1 MNENAKLITKILAQ
15 GFVDGGMGAAFNYPG
30 FFSHELFSLVGGTE
44 IQLSE
49 KHTYAEAFGSSLAG
63 KRTLV
68 SFKNVGL
75 NVAAD
80 TFLHS
85 IIGGVG
91 AGLVLLIT
99 DDIDVWGSQE
109 SQDSRHF
116 IDFYGG
122 ILLEPKN
129 IQDAYDIARGS
140 FALSESL
147 NLPVV
152 IRITNQHLIMMNGTV
167 ERKDKLSIM
176 GDVTTRKEDVIVHP
190 YYWASQYQSLQDRMK
205 RVSFLEAYDEFIPF
219 HSATKRLV
227 ILFGAT
233 QTIESSILND
243 TKSADILRVGLLPL
257 SKGVRDLVINP
268 RYEEIIVVE
277 YGQAY
282 VHEKVSALSSQP
294 VQSVIPDILAD
305 PKQFTEWVRDERL
318 FKAVE
323 KVKNETGVFV
333 FSDITRSTVESRHVV
348 DASLSYGAAVST
360 GIGFAK
366 SAQNGQFVMS
376 IVGDGSLNHEGLDV
390 LNYAAKHDVN
400 VTVVIVDNGGLWCTG
415 GQVPAISIE
424 AAIRS
429 YGHNIVTV
437 DIETDSLD
445 SIKDALTT
453 AVNNKG
459 FSLMVAKATMGS
471 FRGE

>member
-1 MNENAKLITKILAQ
+1 MNKDAKLITKSLAQ

-30 FFSHELFSLVGGTE
+30 FFSHELFSLIGGTE

-85 IIGGVG
+85 VIGGVG
-91 AGLVLLIT
+91 AGLVLLVT

-116 IDFYGG
+116 LDFYGG
-122 ILLEPKN
+122 ILLEPKD

-140 FALSESL
+140 FALSEEL

-152 IRITNQHLIMMNGTV
+152 IRITNQHLVMTEGVV
-167 ERKDKLSIM
+167 ERKEELYITS
-176 GDVTTRKEDVIVHP
+176 DVTTRKEDVIVHP
-190 YYWASQYQSLQDRMK
+190 YYWASQYKSLQDRAK
-205 RVSFLEAYDEFIPF
+205 RAASLATYDKYTTRR
-219 HSATKRLV
+219 ADAKRLIV
-227 ILFGAT
+227 LFGAT
-233 QTIESSILND
+233 QSIEGLVLNED
-243 TKSADILRVGLLPL
+243 QPSDVLCVGLLPL
-257 SKGVRDLVINP
+257 SRSVQDIVTRSQ
-268 RYEEIIVVE
+268 YEEIVVLE

-282 VHEKVSALSSQP
+282 VYEKVAALSSRP
-294 VQSVIPDILAD
+294 VRSITPDILVA
-305 PKQFTEWVRDERL
+305 PKQFTAWARDERL
-318 FKAVE
+318 FEAIE
-323 KVKNETGVFV
+323 RVKSKTDAFV

-366 SAQNGQFVMS
+366 SMKAGQSVVS
-376 IVGDGSLNHEGLDV
+376 IVGDGSLNHEGLEV
-390 LNYAAKHDVN
+390 LNYAAKRNVN
-400 VTVVIVDNGGLWCTG
+400 ITVIIVDNGGLWCTG
-415 GQVPAISIE
+415 GQEPAISIE
-424 AAIRS
+424 TTVRS
-429 YGHNIVTV
+429 YGHEVTV
-437 DIETDSLD
+437 VDINTDSVN
-445 SIKDALTT
+445 SIE
-453 AVNNKG
+453 AVISKAVISKG
-459 FSLMVAKATMGS
+459 FSLLVAKATMGS

>member
-1 MNENAKLITKILAQ
+1 MNEDAKLITKTLAQ
-15 GFVDGGMGAAFNYPG
+15 GFIDGGMGAAFNYPG
-30 FFSHELFSLVGGTE
+30 FFSHEVFKLIGGTA

-85 IIGGVG
+85 VIGGVG

-116 IDFYGG
+116 LDFHGG

-129 IQDAYDIARGS
+129 VQDAYEIARGS
-140 FALSESL
+140 FALSEVL

-152 IRITNQHLIMMNGTV
+152 IRITNQHLAMTEGAV
-167 ERKDKLSIM
+167 ERKEKLSIEA
-176 GDVTTRKEDVIVHP
+176 DVRTKKEDVIVHP
-190 YYWASQYQSLQDRMK
+190 YYWVSQYRSLQDRMK
-205 RVSFLEAYDEFIPF
+205 TAASLESYDEYIST
-219 HSATKRLV
+219 SADAKRLV
-227 ILFGAT
+227 VVFGAT
-233 QTIESSILND
+233 QTIEALV
-243 TKSADILRVGLLPL
+243 KSDEQTYDVIRVGLLPL
-257 SKGVRDLVINP
+257 SQSVRAIITKP
-268 RYEEIIVVE
+268 QYEEIIVVE

-282 VHEKVSALSSQP
+282 VHEKVSALSSRP
-294 VQSVIPDILAD
+294 VQSITPDILAF

-318 FKAVE
+318 FEALE
-323 KVKNETGVFV
+323 RIKNETDAFV

-366 SAQNGQFVMS
+366 SSQGECAVIS
-376 IVGDGSLNHEGLDV
+376 VVGDGSLNHEGVDV
-390 LNYAAKHDVN
+390 LNYAARHN
-400 VTVVIVDNGGLWCTG
+400 INMTVIIVDNGGLWCTG
-415 GQVPAISIE
+415 GQASAISIE
-424 AAIRS
+424 AVIRS
-429 YGHNIVTV
+429 YGHDIATTNIDTESV
-437 DIETDSLD
+437 D
-445 SIKDALTT
+445 SIEKTLNT
-453 AVNNKG
+453 AVNSAG
-459 FSLMVAKATMGS
+459 FSVVVAKASMGS

>member
-1 MNENAKLITKILAQ
+1 MNEDAKLITKTLAQ
-15 GFVDGGMGAAFNYPG
+15 GFIDGGMDAAFNYPG
-30 FFSHELFSLVGGTE
+30 FFSHELFKLIGGTE

-63 KRTLV
+63 RRTLV

-85 IIGGVG
+85 VIGGVG

-116 IDFYGG
+116 LDFYGG
-122 ILLEPKN
+122 VLLEPKN
-129 IQDAYDIARGS
+129 IQDAYETARGS
-140 FALSESL
+140 FALSEKL

-152 IRITNQHLIMMNGTV
+152 IRITNQHLIMTEGAV
-167 ERKDKLSIM
+167 KRKEKLSIEA
-176 GDVTTRKEDVIVHP
+176 DVSTRKENVIVHP
-190 YYWASQYQSLQDRMK
+190 YYWVSQYRSLQERMK
-205 RVSFLEAYDEFIPF
+205 HVLSLEIYDEYVSTSTDAK
-219 HSATKRLV
+219 HLV
-227 ILFGAT
+227 VIFGAT
-233 QTIESSILND
+233 QAIETLVEHNNQPYD
-243 TKSADILRVGLLPL
+243 VVRVGLLPL
-257 SKGVRDLVINP
+257 SQSVQDIITKSQYD
-268 RYEEIIVVE
+268 EITVVE

-282 VHEKVSALSSQP
+282 VYEKVSALSSRP
-294 VQSVIPDILAD
+294 VKSIIPDILAS

-318 FKAVE
+318 FEALERMK
-323 KVKNETGVFV
+323 KETNAFV

-366 SAQNGQFVMS
+366 SVRNERAVIS
-376 IVGDGSLNHEGLDV
+376 VVGDGSLNHEGLDV
-390 LNYAAKHDVN
+390 LNYAAKN
-400 VTVVIVDNGGLWCTG
+400 NINMTVIVVDNGGLWCTG
-415 GQVPAISIE
+415 GQSSALSIE
-424 AAIRS
+424 TAIRS
-429 YGHNIVTV
+429 YGHNIAIT
-437 DIETDSLD
+437 DIDAESVD
-445 SIKDALTT
+445 SIKNTLSAALLST
-453 AVNNKG
+453 G
-459 FSLMVAKATMGS
+459 FSIVVAKASMGS

>member
-1 MNENAKLITKILAQ
+1 MNEDAKLITKTLAQ
-15 GFVDGGMGAAFNYPG
+15 GFIDGGMDAVFNYPG
-30 FFSHELFSLVGGTE
+30 FFSHELFKLTGGTE

-85 IIGGVG
+85 VIGGVG

-116 IDFYGG
+116 LDFYGG

-129 IQDAYDIARGS
+129 IQDAYEIARGS
-140 FALSESL
+140 FALSEAL

-152 IRITNQHLIMMNGTV
+152 VRITNQHLIMTEGTV
-167 ERKDKLSIM
+167 ERKEKLSIEAN
-176 GDVTTRKEDVIVHP
+176 VSTRKEDVIVHP
-190 YYWASQYQSLQDRMK
+190 YYWVSQYRSLQERIK
-205 RVSFLEAYDEFIPF
+205 AVASLEVYDEYISS
-219 HSATKRLV
+219 SADAKRLV
-227 ILFGAT
+227 VIFGAA
-233 QTIESSILND
+233 QTIETLVKNGD
-243 TKSADILRVGLLPL
+243 RPYDVVRVGLLPL
-257 SKGVRDLVINP
+257 SQRIQDIVRKP
-268 RYEEIIVVE
+268 QYEEIIVVE

-282 VHEKVSALSSQP
+282 VHEKVSALSSRP
-294 VQSVIPDILAD
+294 VQSIIPDILAS
-305 PKQFTEWVRDERL
+305 PKQFTEWVRDKRL
-318 FKAVE
+318 FEALE
-323 KVKNETGVFV
+323 RVKNETNAFI
-333 FSDITRSTVESRHVV
+333 FSDITRSTVESRHIV

-366 SAQNGQFVMS
+366 SAQDESAIIS

-390 LNYAAKHDVN
+390 LTYAAKHN
-400 VTVVIVDNGGLWCTG
+400 INMTVIIVDNGGLWCTG
-415 GQVPAISIE
+415 GQASALSIE
-424 AAIRS
+424 VVIRS
-429 YGHNIVTV
+429 YGC
-437 DIETDSLD
+437 DIATIDIDTESVD
-445 SIKDALTT
+445 SIQKTLST
-453 AVNNKG
+453 AVDSAG
-459 FSLMVAKATMGS
+459 FSLVVAKASMGS